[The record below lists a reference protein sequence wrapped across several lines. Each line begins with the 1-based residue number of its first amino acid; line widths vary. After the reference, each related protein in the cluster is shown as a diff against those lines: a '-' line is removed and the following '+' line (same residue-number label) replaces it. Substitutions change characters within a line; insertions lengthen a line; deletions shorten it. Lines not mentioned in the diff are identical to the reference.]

1 MKKLF
6 TIIALCCMTLHA
18 TAQTDAEL
26 ICDTV
31 PAWVKELLTEEQ
43 YKVVKEYA
51 DLYAEVDFSGFKDCE
66 GDPKLIEEVVTT
78 LRTEWIP
85 GAKDAPDF
93 ALKAQADTPRAVH
106 WIAPLER
113 TTEGRRTYEV
123 FRDEESGMCLWLDVE
138 YEMKDG
144 VPDAIRYTTRTN
156 GESYKDMFNIPL
168 RFKPEENCFP
178 IILSGAINY
187 HDNGE
192 LKFVKLF
199 RRLNMKL

>member
-1 MKKLF
+1 
-6 TIIALCCMTLHA
+6 MTLHA

-93 ALKAQADTPRAVH
+93 ALKARADTPRAVH
-106 WIAPLER
+106 WIAPWSAQQKGGAL
-113 TTEGRRTYEV
+113 
-123 FRDEESGMCLWLDVE
+123 
-138 YEMKDG
+138 MKSSVTKKAACAFG
-144 VPDAIRYTTRTN
+144 WT
-156 GESYKDMFNIPL
+156 
-168 RFKPEENCFP
+168 
-178 IILSGAINY
+178 
-187 HDNGE
+187 
-192 LKFVKLF
+192 
-199 RRLNMKL
+199 